1 MWKRGAVVEAGVP
14 VVRLSCLW
22 RLLVSIADGLSMRR
36 SMPVPYRSPLE
47 RLERLT
53 LPQPFQREA
62 RISAVARRERVERVE
77 STKVCAQARQSFT
90 LPALNMN
97 EKHPVA

>member
-1 MWKRGAVVEAGVP
+1 MGARSGGSLYVP
-14 VVRLSCLW
+14 ATAPVAPVWALCCQW
-22 RLLVSIADGLSMRR
+22 RCPGRSPAKPVS
-36 SMPVPYRSPLE
+36 YRSRLE

-62 RISAVARRERVERVE
+62 RISAVARRERVERVK
-77 STKVCAQARQSFT
+77 STKVCAQALQSFT